1 MKYGETLF
9 IIVYLLIDAYCGTAV
24 LRFARNKAENLM
36 GYAILILGIG
46 DAFHLIP
53 RMIDRFSETDVS
65 FYLGSGKLI
74 TSVTMT
80 IFYVILYIILRILT
94 KAEKNKKLD
103 TAVISLCALRIAVC
117 LFPQN
122 GWFFNRSDMLWGTL
136 RNIPFALL
144 GGLVAYLYFKERKN
158 VRRASFAWLLIVLSF
173 LFYLPVAVFAG
184 EYPLLGMLMI
194 PKTVCYIILVF
205 IFYFKVTKDAPEE
218 KNE

>member
-53 RMIDRFSETDVS
+53 RIIDHFSETDVS

-117 LFPQN
+117 LFRRTA
-122 GWFFNRSDMLWGTL
+122 GFSTGAICSGERFATSRSPCSADSSRICISKSVKTSD
-136 RNIPFALL
+136 A
-144 GGLVAYLYFKERKN
+144 
-158 VRRASFAWLLIVLSF
+158 
-173 LFYLPVAVFAG
+173 
-184 EYPLLGMLMI
+184 PLLRG
-194 PKTVCYIILVF
+194 CS
-205 IFYFKVTKDAPEE
+205 
-218 KNE
+218 